1 MKRTIGYGYSTT
13 VFYPTQEFITA
24 ALEYDKK
31 KNPVTLM
38 KLTKVG
44 IGNSQKVNDIVY
56 KIIIARSKQ
65 RTLGHIKYN
74 SDEMKEVLNRGI
86 YDKYHMQ

>member
-24 ALEYDKK
+24 ALEYEKK
-31 KNPVTLM
+31 KNPVTL
-38 KLTKVG
+38 
-44 IGNSQKVNDIVY
+44 GNSQKVNDTVY

-65 RTLGHIKYN
+65 KTLGHIKYN

-86 YDKYHMQ
+86 YDKYCMQ

>member
-24 ALEYDKK
+24 ALEYDKN

-38 KLTKVG
+38 KLAKVG

-65 RTLGHIKYN
+65 RTLGHIRYN
-74 SDEMKEVLNRGI
+74 NNEEESKHGI
-86 YDKYHMQ
+86 YDKYHM

>member
-1 MKRTIGYGYSTT
+1 MKRTIGYGDDMT
-13 VFYPTQEFITA
+13 VFYPTHEFITA

-31 KNPVTLM
+31 KNPLTLI
-38 KLTKVG
+38 KLTKAG

-65 RTLGHIKYN
+65 RTLGHIHYN
-74 SDEMKEVLNRGI
+74 NNEEESKHGI
-86 YDKYHMQ
+86 YDKYHMR

>member
-1 MKRTIGYGYSTT
+1 MNRTIGYGYSMT

-24 ALEYDKK
+24 ALEYDKN

-38 KLTKVG
+38 KLAKAG
-44 IGNSQKVNDIVY
+44 IGNSQKVNDMVY

-65 RTLGHIKYN
+65 RTLEHIHYN
-74 SDEMKEVLNRGI
+74 NNEEESKHGI
-86 YDKYHMQ
+86 YDKYHM